1 VARATGAAALAG
13 GGMSTAPT
21 PLALRLGRRAAA
33 MPDARLL
40 DRLVRGRGWIA
51 VIGVALIGLV
61 FLQVSLLRL
70 NTGIGRAVT
79 AASTLERQN
88 AQIRMEV
95 AKLDSGER
103 IRLVAQKLGLVMPG
117 ADRVH
122 YVRATPAD
130 GMHAA
135 RSITAPDPVAQQP
148 PTATAAT
155 QPAAPVTQPGA
166 AAASTAAPATTT
178 AAPAAPAPSTASAA
192 SAQTAAPAAATAPPP
207 QTQSAG
213 TTPAPAAQ
221 SAPQTAATGGAA
233 AATPPGQ

>member
-1 VARATGAAALAG
+1 MARATGAAALAG
-13 GGMSTAPT
+13 GGISTAPT
-21 PLALRLGRRAAA
+21 PLSLRLGRRAAA
-33 MPDARLL
+33 MPDARFL

-51 VIGVALIGLV
+51 VIAVALIGLV

-103 IRLVAQKLGLVMPG
+103 IQLVAEKLGLVMPG

-130 GMHAA
+130 GTHAA
-135 RSITAPDPVAQQP
+135 RSITAPDPVAQQAA
-148 PTATAAT
+148 TATAAT
-155 QPAAPVTQPGA
+155 ATQAAAPATQTAPV
-166 AAASTAAPATTT
+166 AASTAAPATPTA
-178 AAPAAPAPSTASAA
+178 AAPAASAA
-192 SAQTAAPAAATAPPP
+192 AAQTAAPAAAPTPPA
-207 QTQSAG
+207 TQSPG

-221 SAPQTAATGGAA
+221 AAPQTAATGGAA
-233 AATPPGQ
+233 AAIPPGQ